1 MKTLIK
7 ILVPDYFKFLSNFF
21 ANKVKYKNKS
31 FYQGHMSI
39 VRETEIGA
47 NVKIYPYAKVIN
59 SRIDSYTYIGTNTTV
74 NGANLGRFCSIGPGC
89 KIGLGKHP
97 SRGNYVSVN
106 PIFYSTLNQLEI
118 TFSDQNYFDEL
129 GNITIGNDVW
139 IGTNVIIRDDVN
151 IGDGAII
158 GAGSVVTKDIPSYAV
173 YAGVPAKLIR
183 YRFNEDI
190 IHFLLQIKWWNKDE
204 SWLRENFKLFH
215 NITDFVCK
223 IKN

>member
-1 MKTLIK
+1 MKTLSK
-7 ILVPDYFKFLSNFF
+7 ILVPDYFRFLSNFF
-21 ANKVKYKNKS
+21 ENKIKYKNKN

-59 SRIDSYTYIGTNTTV
+59 SKIDSYTYIGTNTKV
-74 NGANLGRFCSIGPGC
+74 NRANLGKFCSIGPDC

-97 SRGNYVSVN
+97 SSGNYVSSN

-151 IGDGAII
+151 IGDGVII
-158 GAGSVVTKDIPSYAV
+158 AAASVVTKDIPSYAV

-183 YRFNEDI
+183 YRFNEELID
-190 IHFLLQIKWWNKDE
+190 FLLQIKWWNKDE
-204 SWLRENFKLFH
+204 SWLRENFKSFH
-215 NITDFVCK
+215 NITDFICK

>member
-21 ANKVKYKNKS
+21 ANKIKYKNKS

-39 VRETEIGA
+39 VRETEIEA

-59 SRIDSYTYIGTNTTV
+59 SKIDSYTYIGTNTTV

-97 SRGNYVSVN
+97 SRGNYVSVS

-118 TFSDQNYFDEL
+118 TFSDQNYFDEF

-223 IKN
+223 IKD